1 LSQGIKIED
10 IASVM
15 HRNLSLSEAF
25 LEAVL
30 SAKRKQSILKI
41 GKKNEFT

>member
-1 LSQGIKIED
+1 LSQGIKTAD
-10 IASVM
+10 IASAM
-15 HRNLSLSEAF
+15 HRNLNLPEAF
-25 LEAVL
+25 REAVL